1 MDMKAFES
9 EVEAMRDLETS
20 YPFKLAD
27 MMTAVRKYQNVPPA
41 ALLSQRRKQSLVTW
55 RWRIIYLAS
64 NDLGMSLMQIA
75 RLMNRDHTSIHHA
88 LQNYDADADIVELDR
103 LRFLS
108 KLCAKDRQCE

>member
-1 MDMKAFES
+1 MNSKAFKT
-9 EVEAMRDLETS
+9 EVEAMRDLETN

-27 MMTAVRKYQNVPPA
+27 MMTAVRKLENVSPA
-41 ALLSQRRKQSLVTW
+41 ALLSQRRQRALVTW

-88 LQNYDADADIVELDR
+88 LQTYDADADIVELDR
-103 LRFLS
+103 LRFFS